1 MQYIFPLQATSFTE
15 SLEWKTDILEAE
27 NGQEDALK
35 VRDTPRQEFALQ
47 AYAGKDETQA
57 AFNLLYSGLSSQWGI
72 PIWSEAVTVGRV
84 DEGVNTIYL
93 STVDRDFRQGGYAVI
108 WQGSTR
114 FQLVTVDALDPAFI
128 VIDGSTDGFE
138 NAVIVPVRAGRIK
151 GEPTRAFN
159 GTDWVLYVNF
169 RIEDVAAITPAEP
182 PQFAGYDLY
191 FPDIGGLLEGDRSE
205 GGFINRDDLIDFQLG
220 KVDSFNPW
228 SHSKVGYP
236 YRVLLDGISE
246 ERDFREWLYR
256 RAGKYRRFWMPTWE
270 QDVRLVSYTSD
281 SLTIYE
287 DDFVYTGSIRR
298 TIGIESS
305 AGTWVA
311 RNIVA
316 ISEPVGGL
324 ITLTLSSALQQ
335 DVSRVSWLS
344 LRRLSSDRVE
354 IVHGTGGVAQ
364 VSLTTIELEPNT
376 EAEGVLLTEG
386 GEAIATEQGAPI
398 AIEEATIAQQQ
409 AAGSVKISE
418 LVETTASEAGAAG
431 AFLVVAVDGST
442 DYKVPI
448 SDLVQN
454 GEIAFSINVGIV
466 GETSFVIPNQLGTKD
481 VILCI
486 VDNVTGQQVGIA
498 CAISAGSISASGL
511 SPIEVTN
518 QFRVTVR
525 K

>member
-1 MQYIFPLQATSFTE
+1 MQYIFPLQSTSFIE

-47 AYAGKDETQA
+47 TYAGKDETQN
-57 AFNLLYSGLSSQWGI
+57 AFNLLYSGLSSQWGV
-72 PIWSEAVTVGRV
+72 PVWSEAQQVGRITGGGSAV
-84 DEGVNTIYL
+84 YC
-93 STVDRDFRQGGYAVI
+93 STADYDFRVGGYAVLWETSTK
-108 WQGSTR
+108 WQLITINEIG
-114 FQLVTVDALDPAFI
+114 
-128 VIDGSTDGFE
+128 TDCVSFE
-138 NAVIVPVRAGRIK
+138 ESAQNFANAVIVPVRSGRIK
-151 GEPTRAFN
+151 GEPSRAFN
-159 GTDWVLYVNF
+159 GTDWVLSVNF
-169 RIEDVAAITPAEP
+169 RIEDIAAITPEEP

-205 GGFINRDDLIDFQLG
+205 GGFINRDDLIDFELG

-228 SHSKVGYP
+228 AHSKVGYP
-236 YRVLLDGISE
+236 YRVLLDGIIE

-256 RAGKYRRFWMPTWE
+256 RAGKYRRFWMPSWE

-281 SLTIYE
+281 TLTIYE
-287 DDFVYTGSIRR
+287 DGFVSTGSIRR

-311 RNIVA
+311 RNIIA

-324 ITLTLSSALQQ
+324 IKLTLSSALQQ

-344 LRRLSSDRVE
+344 LRRLNSDRVE
-354 IVHGTGGVAQ
+354 IVHGTGGVAH

-386 GEAIATEQGAPI
+386 GDAIATEHGAPI

-431 AFLVVAVDGST
+431 AFLMVAVDGQA

-454 GEIAFSINVGIV
+454 GEISFSVNVGAV

-498 CAISAGSISASGL
+498 CAISDGSISASGL
-511 SPIEVTN
+511 SPIEVTD
-518 QFRVTVR
+518 QFRITVR